1 MQKLKS
7 FYLINL
13 VRFSQELDA
22 CMIKYFIAFLFILS
36 QFSVMA
42 DDFAKDIRPLLER
55 YCYKCHDEDVQK
67 GDIRLDLA
75 MTEDDVV
82 KNRKMWLRTLEQLE
96 SEEMPPKKPFPS
108 DGELGVMK
116 KWFDKTLHHYDWS
129 KIKNPGYVA
138 LSRLTNEEYQN
149 SVRDIFGVDF
159 HKKAN
164 WVKDPEGDSG
174 FTNDRDNLS
183 ISINSM
189 TKYLKEA
196 EDYVDGAFSFKEKTW
211 SKSIELLQ
219 KNGKPLDL
227 KYETNPHRVNM
238 TFPFTGLYELTV
250 NVASKGQDKSGMR
263 VMLNGRKVFGETIEG
278 AEIKSYKV
286 PVFARKGFSI
296 LMLYPS
302 RDDAALHTDERI
314 KHPVSKQILAKIQK
328 ASKNPPQLKVP
339 AKYKNNKKVVAAF
352 KKVNQVA
359 KRAYSSK
366 KAAEIYMS
374 LNQMPD
380 DLGPI
385 QGLLKGSVPTNIN
398 NGRLAVLLGISTRE
412 VFKKWSDETGE
423 DFGEDYSK
431 YRVIRDDFKAAY
443 NKQHGHKKEGMGRLL
458 IKSMKLTGPFL
469 PEGAQNP
476 AHILSKNT
484 SEASA
489 AKIISY
495 YAKKAFRR
503 DVTSADVEPFMSIY
517 KETYSELKNKDT
529 ALRDALISVL
539 ISPKFL
545 MHSNFMSKGTE
556 VSQYQLASRM
566 AYFLWQTTPDK
577 ELLSL
582 AAKNSLSQEKI
593 QQVQIQRM
601 VADERFL
608 DFCKSFTAEWL
619 DLNNIQGVSPLLE
632 KAMLAE
638 PQLLLKRIFTEN
650 RNIFELVNADYT
662 YLNELLAKHY
672 DIAGVK
678 GQNMR
683 LVPLN
688 TAKRGGLLT
697 MGSMLSATSLPS
709 RTSPV
714 QRGSWIVETVLGEEL
729 PPPPDGVPE
738 LPANAGKGKLSLRQ
752 ELEQHRQDPK
762 CSGCHDRIDPYGF
775 VLENYDKIGRWRD
788 KAGKKKIDS
797 KMTLKSG
804 EECNDVF
811 AFKDHLLKIRKG
823 DIRRNLVERTLSFAL
838 GRKLMYYDEPAILKL
853 IEKLKANQDKSHALL
868 EGIISSYP
876 FEHQKIQEE
885 E

>member
-1 MQKLKS
+1 M
-7 FYLINL
+7 
-13 VRFSQELDA
+13 V
-22 CMIKYFIAFLFILS
+22 KYFIAFLFILG
-36 QFSVMA
+36 QFSAAA

-55 YCYKCHDEDVQK
+55 YCYKCHAEDVQK

-82 KNRKMWLRTLEQLE
+82 KNRKIWLRTLEQLE

-108 DGELGVMK
+108 DGELGTMK

-129 KIKNPGYVA
+129 KIKNPGYVS

-149 SVRDIFGVDF
+149 SVRDVLGVDF
-159 HKKAN
+159 HKQAN

-196 EDYVDGAFSFKEKTW
+196 EDYIDGAFSYKQKAW
-211 SKSIELLQ
+211 SKSIDLMQE
-219 KNGKPLDL
+219 NGKPLDL
-227 KYETNPHRVNM
+227 KYETNPHQVNM
-238 TFPFTGLYELTV
+238 TFPYTGLYELTV
-250 NVASKGQDKSGMR
+250 NVASKGQPKSGMR
-263 VMLNGRKVFGETIEG
+263 VMLNGRKVFGATIEG
-278 AEIKSYKV
+278 EDIKSYKV
-286 PVFARKGFSI
+286 PVFARKGYSI

-302 RDDAALHTDERI
+302 RDDAALHVDERI
-314 KHPVSKQILAKIQK
+314 KYLVSSEVLAQIRK

-339 AKYKNNKKVVAAF
+339 VKYKNNKKVIDAF

-359 KRAYSSK
+359 KRAYSSR

-374 LNQMPD
+374 LGKMPD

-398 NGRLAVLLGISTRE
+398 NGRLAVLLGISTKQI
-412 VFKKWSDETGE
+412 FQKWKDETGE
-423 DFGEDYSK
+423 DFGADYAT
-431 YRVIRDDFKAAY
+431 YRVIRDDFRAAY

-458 IKSMKLTGPFL
+458 IKSMKVSGPFL
-469 PEGAQNP
+469 PKGSQNP
-476 AHILSKNT
+476 ANILSKNT
-484 SEASA
+484 SESGAE
-489 AKIISY
+489 KILSY
-495 YAKKAFRR
+495 YAKRAFRR
-503 DVTSADVEPFMSIY
+503 NVSATDIAPFMNIY
-517 KETYSELKNKDT
+517 KQTYSELKDRDQ
-529 ALRDALISVL
+529 ALRDALISVF

-545 MHSNFMSKGTE
+545 MHSNFVSGGSE
-556 VSQYQLASRM
+556 VGQYQLASRM
-566 AYFLWQTTPDK
+566 AYFLWQTTPDR

-582 AAKNSLSQEKI
+582 ASKNALNQVDI
-593 QQVQIQRM
+593 QQVQIKRM
-601 VADERFL
+601 VTDERFL

-638 PQLLLKRIFTEN
+638 PQLLMKRIFTEN
-650 RNIFELVNADYT
+650 RNVFELINADYT

-678 GQNMR
+678 GQSMR

-714 QRGSWIVETVLGEEL
+714 QRGSWIVETILGEEL

-738 LPANAGKGKLSLRQ
+738 LPANAGKGKKTLRQ
-752 ELEQHRQDPK
+752 ELEVHRQDPK

-788 KAGKKKIDS
+788 KSGKKKIDS

-804 EECNDVF
+804 EVCNDVI
-811 AFKDHLLKIRKG
+811 AFKEHLLKVRKE

-838 GRKLMYYDEPAILKL
+838 GRKLMYYDEPAIQTL
-853 IEKLKANQDKSHALL
+853 IEKLKANKDKSHTLL
-868 EGIISSYP
+868 EGIISSFP
-876 FEHQKIQEE
+876 FGYQKIQEE